1 MKTDKLFEMNVGVTT
16 VMNFNTMKRHFKES
30 FISMARNRWMSFASI
45 SAVTVT
51 LLLVGVFL
59 TIMMNLNKMSTD
71 IKNDVEIK
79 VLIDLSAN
87 ETSEAEL
94 QQQVEKMPG
103 VESVKYSSKK
113 QELDKLV
120 KDFGNDVSLFKQ
132 ENPLHTVLYVKADDP
147 EQTEKVAKEIEKNPA
162 VDTVKY
168 GKDKI
173 EKLFNVLN
181 ISQKV
186 GIVLIIA
193 LLLTATFLISNTI
206 KITITARRREIEIMK
221 LVGATNSFVR
231 VPFILEGM
239 WLGAIGSILPIIG
252 VTTLYSIVHSSL
264 APKLES
270 SVVQILDV
278 MPFILEV
285 DIILLVMGVLIGV
298 VGSFMSVRKFL
309 KV

>member
-132 ENPLHTVLYVKADDP
+132 ENPLHNVLYVKADDP

>member
-16 VMNFNTMKRHFKES
+16 VMNFNTIKRHFKES

-132 ENPLHTVLYVKADDP
+132 ENPLHNVLYVKADDP

-252 VTTLYSIVHSSL
+252 VTTFYSIVHSSL

>member
-16 VMNFNTMKRHFKES
+16 VMSFNTMKRHFKES

-132 ENPLHTVLYVKADDP
+132 ENPLHNVLYVKADDP

-173 EKLFNVLN
+173 KKLFNVLN